1 MTTSGHSH
9 FQFSLEYLIIA
20 FMDLYTTIK
29 TFHIISS
36 TILFGTGIGIAF
48 FMFRSWFT
56 DSIQEK
62 LYAAENTVL
71 ADYLFT
77 FPAVIIQ
84 PVSGIALIHMAGFDW
99 TAYWLIA
106 TYVIYIIIGLCWLPV
121 VWIQIQ
127 LKNMCKEAFENGTDL
142 PERYNHL
149 FAIWFF
155 LGWPAFL
162 GLVAVFYLMV
172 AKPV

>member
-1 MTTSGHSH
+1 
-9 FQFSLEYLIIA
+9 
-20 FMDLYTTIK
+20 MDLYTGIK
-29 TFHIISS
+29 TLHIISS
-36 TILFGTGIGIAF
+36 TILFGTGMGIAF

-56 DSIQEK
+56 DDIQEK
-62 LYAAENTVL
+62 LYATRNTVL

-77 FPAVIIQ
+77 FPAV
-84 PVSGIALIHMAGFDW
+84 
-99 TAYWLIA
+99 
-106 TYVIYIIIGLCWLPV
+106 

-127 LKNMCKEAFENGTDL
+127 LKIMCIAASESGSEL
-142 PERYNHL
+142 PERYNTL
-149 FAIWFF
+149 FKIWFF